1 MNRES
6 QSLVQRYFQDILS
19 RGNVTAADESLAPDV
34 TYHGMQIIEGIED
47 FMQYVVKLH
56 TAFPDLSFIVED
68 EVNNGKKA
76 AGRYTMRG
84 RHRGEFLGMPATN
97 NHVEVR
103 GIDMFHIT
111 DGRIQEI
118 WVSLDSLGFMQQ
130 LQAIPLKENFK
141 P

>member
-1 MNRES
+1 MNEES
-6 QSLVQRYFQDILS
+6 QSLIQRYFQDILS
-19 RGNVTAADESLAPDV
+19 KGNIATANELLAPDV
-34 TYHGMQIIEGIED
+34 TYHGMEIIQGIEN

-56 TAFPDLSFIVED
+56 TAFPDLNFIVED

-76 AGRYTMRG
+76 AGRFTMRG

-103 GIDMFHIT
+103 GMDMFHIT

-118 WVSLDSLGFMQQ
+118 WVSFDSLGFMQQ
-130 LQAIPLKENFK
+130 LGAILSQEKGTP
-141 P
+141 

>member
-1 MNRES
+1 MNGES
-6 QSLVQRYFQDILS
+6 RSLIERYFQDILS
-19 RGNVTAADESLAPDV
+19 KGNTAAANELLAPDV
-34 TYHGMQIIEGIED
+34 TYHGMEIIQGIED

-76 AGRYTMRG
+76 AGRYSMRG

-111 DGRIQEI
+111 DGQIQEI
-118 WVSLDSLGFMQQ
+118 WVSLDSLGLMQQ
-130 LQAIPLKENFK
+130 LGAILSLKK
-141 P
+141 GAP

>member
-1 MNRES
+1 
-6 QSLVQRYFQDILS
+6 
-19 RGNVTAADESLAPDV
+19 
-34 TYHGMQIIEGIED
+34 
-47 FMQYVVKLH
+47 MQYVVKLH

-111 DGRIQEI
+111 DGRIKEI
-118 WVSLDSLGFMQQ
+118 WVFLDSLGFVQQ
-130 LQAIPLKENFK
+130 LEAIPLKENFE

>member
-1 MNRES
+1 MKEEN
-6 QSLVQRYFQDILS
+6 QSLVQRYYQDILS
-19 RGNVTAADESLAPDV
+19 RGNVASADELLAPDV
-34 TYHGMQIIEGIED
+34 TYHGMQIIQGIED
-47 FMQYVVKLH
+47 FMQYVVELH
-56 TAFPDLSFIVED
+56 TAFPGLSFIVED

-118 WVSLDSLGFMQQ
+118 WVSIDSLGFVQQ
-130 LQAIPLKENFK
+130 LEAIPLKENFE

>member
-1 MNRES
+1 M
-6 QSLVQRYFQDILS
+6 QRYYQDILS
-19 RGNVTAADESLAPDV
+19 RGNIAAANELLALNVTF
-34 TYHGMQIIEGIED
+34 HGKQIIQGIED
-47 FMQYVVKLH
+47 FMQYVVELH

-68 EVNNGKKA
+68 EVNNGRTA

-118 WVSLDSLGFMQQ
+118 WVSLDSLGLMQQ
-130 LQAIPLKENFK
+130 LGAILSQENGA
-141 P
+141 PVPGRL